1 MTIAIDEEMAGWLI
15 LLAST
20 VLVILTVGI
29 HYEMLRALTR
39 LRPLLSRLVR
49 GGMPFMVLGLM
60 VAHTIEIFVFGA
72 AYYVLDSIAGFGSLQ
87 GAFEGSARDY
97 VYFSGV
103 VYTTLGF
110 GDLVAVG
117 AMRTMAGIEALTGLL
132 MIGWSTSFTFL
143 QMQRHWGE
151 EG

>member
-1 MTIAIDEEMAGWLI
+1 MVAVLDEEVAGWLMLVI
-15 LLAST
+15 SA

-39 LRPLLSRLVR
+39 LRPRLSRLVR

-72 AYYVLDSIAGFGSLQ
+72 AFYVLDGVGGFGSLQ
-87 GAFEGSARDY
+87 GAYEGSARDY

-110 GDLVAVG
+110 GDLIAVG

-143 QMQRHWGE
+143 QMQRHWGKDD
-151 EG
+151 